1 MAGDTMKC
9 PHCECKVKI
18 SDVEKEEGCCP
29 ECGLFVTASSL
40 QKDIWDVDTLDDE
53 NDDLMD
59 EFDDEYDHAEEEENL
74 EDDME
79 TDFGEEDLDDEAFF
93 DEELKPKRSRAGM
106 AMGSIGNASGS
117 SSGSGRRKASTAAAA
132 PAARKPAAASRS
144 SRSSRKK

>member
-79 TDFGEEDLDDEAFF
+79 PDFGEEDLDDDAFY

-117 SSGSGRRKASTAAAA
+117 SSGSGRRKSAAAA